1 MKQTFLSGAT
11 LAALVML
18 VALPLVFIVLQ
29 AIFPHFSAGSL
40 GDAFGGIPALLA
52 DPQLP
57 AMLGG
62 TLWIAA
68 GVALVSV
75 MIGLPLGIL
84 RGMFSLPLPRLW
96 DLLFLIPFL
105 TPPYISAL
113 SWMLALQSQG
123 YLQQL
128 TGWQLNDLLFSRSG
142 IVLVMTFNIFPVVYF
157 AVSRSLLASGTRLA
171 VVARVHGASAWRAF
185 WHVTL
190 PMLSPAL
197 AAGTLLAFTL
207 AIEEFGVPAALGSRA
222 GVVMLTVG
230 IEKKLADWPV
240 DLPGAALL
248 SLLLMAVA
256 LFAWWLQRRLV
267 GEKEVTSV
275 TGKPGENHGASLGWM
290 MLPAV
295 LAMAAVGGLAVGV
308 PAVSMMLTSVMGTL
322 SGGVSV
328 ENVTL
333 RHFAALFDQQGDAL
347 SALGTSLS
355 LALGSALI
363 VGALGLL
370 AAWLVMV
377 QKIKG
382 RGMVDALSLMPAAL
396 PGVVVGVGLILLWNQ
411 PFWPRSPYN
420 TLWMLLLS
428 YCCLL
433 LPWPVRYVGSA
444 LRQLGPNLEP
454 AARVHG
460 ASPLQ
465 ALRLIVLPLANPPQM
480 PPRTHRL
487 LLVEVAGE
495 RWIADV
501 GFGGQTLTAP
511 IKLLADI
518 PQQTPHGSYRL
529 VHEGDEW
536 TLQFNHHEHWQ
547 SMYHFDLGR
556 QYASDYVM
564 GNFWSAHWPQSHFRH
579 HLLMCRHLPDGGKM
593 TLTNFHFTHWENNHV
608 VEKIDFADVSAL
620 YEALQTRFGLG
631 VDDPKHGFSEAA
643 LAAVMAAF
651 DTHPEAGK

>member
-18 VALPLVFIVLQ
+18 VALPLVFILLQ

-197 AAGTLLAFTL
+197 AAGMLLAFTL

-267 GEKEVTSV
+267 G
-275 TGKPGENHGASLGWM
+275 
-290 MLPAV
+290 
-295 LAMAAVGGLAVGV
+295 
-308 PAVSMMLTSVMGTL
+308 
-322 SGGVSV
+322 
-328 ENVTL
+328 
-333 RHFAALFDQQGDAL
+333 
-347 SALGTSLS
+347 
-355 LALGSALI
+355 
-363 VGALGLL
+363 
-370 AAWLVMV
+370 
-377 QKIKG
+377 
-382 RGMVDALSLMPAAL
+382 
-396 PGVVVGVGLILLWNQ
+396 
-411 PFWPRSPYN
+411 
-420 TLWMLLLS
+420 
-428 YCCLL
+428 
-433 LPWPVRYVGSA
+433 
-444 LRQLGPNLEP
+444 
-454 AARVHG
+454 
-460 ASPLQ
+460 
-465 ALRLIVLPLANPPQM
+465 
-480 PPRTHRL
+480 
-487 LLVEVAGE
+487 GE
-495 RWIADV
+495 R
-501 GFGGQTLTAP
+501 GHQ
-511 IKLLADI
+511 
-518 PQQTPHGSYRL
+518 
-529 VHEGDEW
+529 
-536 TLQFNHHEHWQ
+536 HH
-547 SMYHFDLGR
+547 R
-556 QYASDYVM
+556 
-564 GNFWSAHWPQSHFRH
+564 
-579 HLLMCRHLPDGGKM
+579 
-593 TLTNFHFTHWENNHV
+593 
-608 VEKIDFADVSAL
+608 
-620 YEALQTRFGLG
+620 
-631 VDDPKHGFSEAA
+631 
-643 LAAVMAAF
+643 
-651 DTHPEAGK
+651 

>member
-1 MKQTFLSGAT
+1 
-11 LAALVML
+11 
-18 VALPLVFIVLQ
+18 
-29 AIFPHFSAGSL
+29 
-40 GDAFGGIPALLA
+40 
-52 DPQLP
+52 
-57 AMLGG
+57 
-62 TLWIAA
+62 
-68 GVALVSV
+68 

-157 AVSRSLLASGTRLA
+157 AVSRSLLA

-197 AAGTLLAFTL
+197 AAGMLLAFTL

-290 MLPAV
+290 TLPAV

-333 RHFAALFDQQGDAL
+333 RHFAALFDQHGDAL

-465 ALRLIVLPLANPPQM
+465 ALRLIVLPLVFPALLAAM
-480 PPRTHRL
+480 LMVFAVASRELVTSL
-487 LLVEVAGE
+487 LLSPAGTQTVAVFIWRQFEQGS
-495 RWIADV
+495 V
-501 GFGGQTLTAP
+501 GQGMAMASLTLLTGLVLMLTA
-511 IKLLADI
+511 LA
-518 PQQTPHGSYRL
+518 
-529 VHEGDEW
+529 
-536 TLQFNHHEHWQ
+536 
-547 SMYHFDLGR
+547 
-556 QYASDYVM
+556 
-564 GNFWSAHWPQSHFRH
+564 
-579 HLLMCRHLPDGGKM
+579 LMQRR
-593 TLTNFHFTHWENNHV
+593 
-608 VEKIDFADVSAL
+608 
-620 YEALQTRFGLG
+620 TRG
-631 VDDPKHGFSEAA
+631 
-643 LAAVMAAF
+643 
-651 DTHPEAGK
+651 